1 MIISLYMII
10 TGLISVMVLL
20 LDEKN
25 NSQLRFDIR
34 LYNLYGKVITIIGV
48 IIGFVGL
55 IKLLMEAL
63 S

>member
-1 MIISLYMII
+1 MIISLYMLIV
-10 TGLISVMVLL
+10 GLISVMVLL
-20 LDEKN
+20 LDERTN
-25 NSQLRFDIR
+25 YQLPFHIR

-48 IIGFVGL
+48 SIGFVGL